1 MKGLFMISFLCD
13 IGYKEGVTGRGYD
26 NMSINDIPIIDSN
39 AYVSIGT
46 QYKASFPNSEKT
58 VDEFIETSVTSFG
71 DDFYKIWLLY
81 SGTKDNY
88 STSAYVKGWVPS
100 ANYMYPNMW
109 HIVEESPNG
118 TKIQPIFIFKKLKK
132 AVTIN
137 GYYSIDD
144 NGILHFVST
153 FSYTVWYTDQKFYY
167 PIIPNYTSETDLSRT
182 NYSVLYASVNTTGK
196 RPSYIETSGYEHDHR
211 IQFLHWLFEDNP
223 KPDIIDDDPYSPGGN
238 SDLAGG
244 DGDFDGS
251 STPIDFPDLPTLSAV
266 DTGLI
271 SLFNPSVAEI
281 KSLATFMW
289 GPPFDMENWKKLF
302 ANPMD
307 ALLGLSIVPVHVPDG
322 GQGTV
327 KVGNIDTNISMN
339 KAGSQYTE
347 VDCGTLN
354 VNEYWGAYLDYEPY
368 THVQI
373 YLPYIGV
380 KEISTDDVMSKSV
393 HIKYH
398 VDILSG
404 ACVAYVK
411 CGTSVLYS
419 FTGQC
424 AASIPI
430 TGRDYTGVVQ
440 SAINIVSSAMGMFAM
455 GQSASALGQAAN
467 LAKTAGASAKLS
479 AGAARNALGAASG
492 AANIASEAINIT
504 KPVIQKSANI
514 SSAAGLLGIQVP
526 YMILTR
532 PRQCLPANQ
541 NHYIGYPSMITSP
554 LSSCSGFTVVEAIH
568 LENIGATEEEI
579 AEIEEILHAGVI
591 F

>member
-1 MKGLFMISFLCD
+1 MGAGRIKFTDGSYISVAGTL
-13 IGYKEGVTGRGYD
+13 EPVTTYNTYVSG
-26 NMSINDIPIIDSN
+26 NAVIAAKINDQIYTMWNGDKTDLDGNIWNLSSAGVLTITKNSTVLYNKRVSSGSNCFLIIVTKPTKPNDVIGFMEAYTVNNIFYNDEPAFINSIATSPRSSVGYVATINRNVFAYYTGSTAAIPYGG
-39 AYVSIGT
+39 AY
-46 QYKASFPNSEKT
+46 
-58 VDEFIETSVTSFG
+58 
-71 DDFYKIWLLY
+71 FYKNPF
-81 SGTKDNY
+81 TKSY
-88 STSAYVKGWVPS
+88 
-100 ANYMYPNMW
+100 
-109 HIVEESPNG
+109 
-118 TKIQPIFIFKKLKK
+118 QPDP
-132 AVTIN
+132 T
-137 GYYSIDD
+137 
-144 NGILHFVST
+144 
-153 FSYTVWYTDQKFYY
+153 
-167 PIIPNYTSETDLSRT
+167 
-182 NYSVLYASVNTTGK
+182 
-196 RPSYIETSGYEHDHR
+196 
-211 IQFLHWLFEDNP
+211 
-223 KPDIIDDDPYSPGGN
+223 DPYAPGGE

-244 DGDFDGS
+244 EGDFDGTS
-251 STPIDFPDLPTLSAV
+251 DPIDFPNLPTLSAV

-281 KSLATFMW
+281 KALATYMW

-322 GQGTV
+322 GQDTV

-347 VDCGTLN
+347 VDCGSLN

-380 KEISTDDVMSKSV
+380 KEISTDDVMGKAV

-404 ACVAYVK
+404 SCVAYVK
-411 CGTSVLYS
+411 CGASVLYS
-419 FTGQC
+419 FSGQC

-440 SAINIVSSAMGMFAM
+440 SAISLVSSAMGVVAM
-455 GQSASALGQAAN
+455 GAAAGSLGTAAG
-467 LAKTAGASAKLS
+467 LAKS
-479 AGAARNALGAASG
+479 AGAAARLSAASTRMGLGAGSGVANMASD
-492 AANIASEAINIT
+492 AINIT

-541 NHYIGYPSMITSP
+541 NRYIGYPSMITSP
-554 LSSCSGFTVVEAIH
+554 LSSCSGFTRVEAIH